1 MNEVGIRDDDVEV
14 HPPGLQIYS
23 QGLRDGACLLYAVA
37 NTYKA
42 LTGNKVTRDKWNG
55 AVSQLADP
63 ATFLTG
69 DGARHL
75 EDREVVAVIEGM
87 LGAFAEPGEHFDLMQ
102 LPASAG
108 IAEMCAAVSER
119 SVVLFAY
126 SGETEF
132 LEVDDHI
139 VCGVAASEDAKT
151 LHIACSAAL
160 WMRHVDHAGYFERSH
175 RHLNRYSNDS
185 ISAECRT
192 VVAPNWRWLVSIG

>member
-1 MNEVGIRDDDVEV
+1 MPIQDDCVEV

-42 LTGNKVTRDKWNG
+42 LTGNKVTRDKWNVG
-55 AVSQLADP
+55 VSQLANP
-63 ATFLTG
+63 TAFLTG
-69 DGARHL
+69 IGARHL
-75 EDREVVAVIEGM
+75 DDREVVTVIEGM
-87 LGAFAEPGEHFDLMQ
+87 LGAFAEPAEHFDLKQ

-108 IAEMCAAVSER
+108 IAELCASVSEY
-119 SVVLFAY
+119 SVALFAY

-139 VCGVAASEDAKT
+139 VCGVAASEDAET

-175 RHLNRYSNDS
+175 RRLNRYSNDS
-185 ISAECRT
+185 ITAECRV
-192 VVAPNWRWLVSIG
+192 VVAPNWRWRVSIG

>member
-1 MNEVGIRDDDVEV
+1 MGEGGVHHDFVEV
-14 HPPGLQIYS
+14 HPSGLEISS

-63 ATFLTG
+63 TTFLTSV
-69 DGARHL
+69 GARHL
-75 EDREVVAVIEGM
+75 SDEEVVAVIETM
-87 LGAFAEPGEHFDLMQ
+87 LRAFAEPREHFDLHQ

-108 IAEMCAAVSER
+108 VAELCAAVSDR

-126 SGETEF
+126 RGKTEF

-139 VCGVAASEDAKT
+139 VCGVAPSGDART

-160 WMRHVDHAGYFERSH
+160 WMRHVDQAGYFERRH
-175 RHLNRYSNDS
+175 RRLDRHSNDS
-185 ISAECRT
+185 INAESSV
-192 VVAPNWRWLVSIG
+192 VVAPNWRWRVSAR